1 MAAAD
6 LVPVTVLTGFLG
18 SGKTTALNHLLRQP
32 ALDGTVAI
40 INEFGEVGLDH
51 LLIETSEERFAL
63 LDNGCICCTVRGD
76 LVETLKGLLRRRDAG
91 ELPRFSRILL
101 ETTGLADPAPVL
113 HTLMVDPGIAAHY
126 RIDGVVVT
134 VDAVNGEA
142 TLRAY
147 AEAAKQVAVAD
158 RLLITKIDLA
168 DRAQVERLTAQLSG
182 LNPTADVLVVRDGA
196 VDPTDVLDIGLFDPA
211 ARSAE
216 VVAWFERS
224 APALAADQT
233 HHHCHD
239 AGCTDPHHH
248 HGHGVHD
255 HGDHSHGSQH
265 HGVQSFSL
273 LIDGPV
279 AWEPFATWLDYVA
292 SLKGEDLLRFKGL
305 VNVADKPGP
314 VVVHG
319 VQHVFHPPGDLD
331 AWPTDD
337 RTTRLVFIVRDI
349 PRALI
354 ERTLCKFAA
363 IEPARLRQPAG
374 AHHDSRRQLETI

>member
-1 MAAAD
+1 MAAAE
-6 LVPVTVLTGFLG
+6 LIPVTVLTGFLG

-91 ELPRFSRILL
+91 ELPRFCRILL

-113 HTLMVDPGIAAHY
+113 HTLMADPDIAARY
-126 RIDGVVVT
+126 RIDGIVVT

-142 TLRAY
+142 TLRGY
-147 AEAAKQVAVAD
+147 SEAAKQVAVAD
-158 RLLITKIDLA
+158 RLLVTKTDLA
-168 DRAQVERLTAQLSG
+168 ERAKVERLTAQLSC
-182 LNPTADVLVVRDGA
+182 LNPTADVLLVRDGV
-196 VDPTDVLDIGLFDPA
+196 VDPADILDIGLFDPA
-211 ARSAE
+211 ARGAE
-216 VVAWFERS
+216 VVAWFARS
-224 APALAADQT
+224 ASARAAGAT
-233 HHHCHD
+233 HHHCHG
-239 AGCTDPHHH
+239 AGCTDPSHHH
-248 HGHGVHD
+248 HGGAAHG
-255 HGDHSHGSQH
+255 HGGGH

-305 VNVADKPGP
+305 VNVAEKPGQP

-319 VQHVFHPPGDLD
+319 VQHVFHPPRDLD

-349 PRALI
+349 PRELI

-374 AHHDSRRQLETI
+374 ARHDSRRQFETI